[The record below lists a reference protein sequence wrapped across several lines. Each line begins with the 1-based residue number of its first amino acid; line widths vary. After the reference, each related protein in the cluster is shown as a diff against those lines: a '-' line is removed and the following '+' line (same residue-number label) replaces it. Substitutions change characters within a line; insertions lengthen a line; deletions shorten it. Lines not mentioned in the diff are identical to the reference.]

1 VAHSQTIFS
10 DQVSLDRVANHW
22 VRKTG
27 YMLSKGIQ
35 FRKENPKEKYTDVMY
50 PQLIASPMAVL
61 EDIYRFGGPVTDGL
75 LQKFQETEQQNK
87 QYRYGKHTYKLEDF
101 GIHQQ
106 DIHQVVNIYNEFL
119 NTLK

>member
-1 VAHSQTIFS
+1 
-10 DQVSLDRVANHW
+10 
-22 VRKTG
+22 
-27 YMLSKGIQ
+27 
-35 FRKENPKEKYTDVMY
+35 MY

-61 EDIYRFGGPVTDGL
+61 EDIYRFGEPLSEGL